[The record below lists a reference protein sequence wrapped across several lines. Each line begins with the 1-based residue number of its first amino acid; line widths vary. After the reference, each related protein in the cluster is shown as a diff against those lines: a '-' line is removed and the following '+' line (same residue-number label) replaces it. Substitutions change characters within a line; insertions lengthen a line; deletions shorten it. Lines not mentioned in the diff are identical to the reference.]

1 MNENP
6 PGVAVEAGSC
16 CSQAGSEFNTPRS
29 ENNNNFSKDAQEK
42 AATRRGLRGVLQL
55 SVSFPY
61 SQRIQPEIRWWY
73 VVVEYL
79 GTGAGMNFARPR
91 EPRSS
96 GLAADVKS
104 GGVTLLC
111 SAAHQRVFR
120 S

>member
-1 MNENP
+1 MRMDP
-6 PGVAVEAGSC
+6 WDLGA
-16 CSQAGSEFNTPRS
+16 SQAGSEFNTPRS

-79 GTGAGMNFARPR
+79 DPANESCVRG
-91 EPRSS
+91 S